1 MPSRSLPTT
10 QTDPLL
16 PRSSN
21 RSRSTSSH
29 HSCKTIVKI
38 LFIFIGILM
47 ISAPIAY
54 GLTIM
59 TGNYDDSKPYS
70 FTYFITN
77 VFNTFIS
84 IVPVSISSVASKQS
98 PPTTK
103 TEFPIPSSSNF
114 STETEFNSPIKRT
127 ETFNEEESNATNET
141 FLSKEPIST
150 FSTTITALPVSG
162 ERPISTIIVNHGEN
176 HENPPLAQV
185 ATCPD
190 DWMTYERPQGR
201 WCMKAFYG
209 KMSQSDAEAECNA
222 VGAKLSGLQNAN
234 ERMNISYVL
243 RDLVYKDGGGKYTAW
258 LGGKRKA
265 SCPTGASCARLNSI
279 EWTDGHTTGTDGF
292 STGTRELDGTY
303 LQKFRGVQQCL
314 HMIVT
319 PYSDTELGFADFV
332 HGSVD
337 DEFCTATWVKA
348 YVCGKLPS

>member
-21 RSRSTSSH
+21 RYVPFIFLSKYVLLRSRSTSSH

-59 TGNYDDSKPYS
+59 TGNYDDSKPCKLFTKPLRNTNVLISDS

-201 WCMKAFYG
+201 WCMKVSFH
-209 KMSQSDAEAECNA
+209 
-222 VGAKLSGLQNAN
+222 GL
-234 ERMNISYVL
+234 L
-243 RDLVYKDGGGKYTAW
+243 
-258 LGGKRKA
+258 
-265 SCPTGASCARLNSI
+265 
-279 EWTDGHTTGTDGF
+279 
-292 STGTRELDGTY
+292 
-303 LQKFRGVQQCL
+303 
-314 HMIVT
+314 
-319 PYSDTELGFADFV
+319 
-332 HGSVD
+332 
-337 DEFCTATWVKA
+337 
-348 YVCGKLPS
+348 